1 MAAIY
6 WYGLNLIKHKQTNN
20 ANNMNTYNFIPT
32 LFDATRNG
40 VYTFQSV
47 LAYHKSIENL
57 MPVDGLVWL
66 CEHPNLDKLRTKKEE
81 ISNEMNV
88 IQQAMQNQPYVIWTI
103 LDRRLHLLRTR
114 LQLVTLCTV
123 SYTHL
128 TLPTTPYV

>member
-1 MAAIY
+1 
-6 WYGLNLIKHKQTNN
+6 
-20 ANNMNTYNFIPT
+20 MNTYNFIPT

-88 IQQAMQNQPYVIWTI
+88 IEQAMQNQPYAIWTI

-114 LQLVTLCTV
+114 LQLVTLCIN
-123 SYTHL
+123 
-128 TLPTTPYV
+128 TTTYMGSQVFAQAVKNYK